1 MQISTGITF
10 HLDMHDFLPKQGCST
25 ACMEVKLQMQ
35 LMHQIGKP
43 LYQIFID
50 VSKAYDGL
58 DCERT
63 LIVLRDYGVSDNTL
77 QILNN
82 FWDAHT
88 IIPRQRGFFRTPFP
102 AECGVTQGD
111 IISPTIFNI
120 VIDCVL
126 HHWYKSMLDHNHPT
140 TTLRFYADDGLLAG
154 NNAISLQFGV
164 NEIA

>member
-1 MQISTGITF
+1 MV
-10 HLDMHDFLPKQGCST
+10 
-25 ACMEVKLQMQ
+25 CMEAKLQMQ
-35 LMHQIGKP
+35 HMHRIGKP

-58 DCERT
+58 DRERT
-63 LIVLRDYGVSDNTL
+63 LLVLRDYGVGENTL
-77 QILNN
+77 RILNN

-88 IIPRQRGFFRTPFP
+88 IIPRQRGFFGTPFK

-126 HHWYKSMLDHNHPT
+126 HHWYHSIQEHNHTT

-154 NNAISLQFGV
+154 TNAASLQFGV